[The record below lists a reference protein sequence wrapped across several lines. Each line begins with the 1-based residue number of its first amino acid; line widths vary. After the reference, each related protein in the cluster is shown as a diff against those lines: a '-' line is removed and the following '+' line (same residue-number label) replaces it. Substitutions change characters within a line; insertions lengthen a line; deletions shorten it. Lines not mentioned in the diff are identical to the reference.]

1 MYLIEL
7 SETAANVLLN
17 MYSDIFN
24 LDARCSC
31 SDASFRR
38 HFMLLVKQPPAQ
50 DAIDQLKKA
59 VNARKEP

>member
-1 MYLIEL
+1 MIEIPE
-7 SETAANVLLN
+7 SAANVLLN

-31 SDASFRR
+31 SDSSFRR

-50 DAIDQLKKA
+50 DAIAQLRKA
-59 VNARKEP
+59 IAKNKEH

>member
-1 MYLIEL
+1 MIEIPE
-7 SETAANVLLN
+7 SAANVLLN

-24 LDARCSC
+24 LDARCAC

-50 DAIDQLKKA
+50 DAIAQLKKA
-59 VNARKEP
+59 MNAEEEA